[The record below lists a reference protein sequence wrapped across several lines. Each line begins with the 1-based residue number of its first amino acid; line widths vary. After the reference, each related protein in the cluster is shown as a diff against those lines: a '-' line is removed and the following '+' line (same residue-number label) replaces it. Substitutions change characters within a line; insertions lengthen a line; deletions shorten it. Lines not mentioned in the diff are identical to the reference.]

1 MIGKKTCLAFLVGIA
16 AIGYRYTNTEASY
29 RDNLRRWREPNIPFK
44 TPNPIEQSMLFKTVS
59 EIPDPLEVREG
70 AGGIPAWLT
79 GTLLRDGPGLFE
91 FGDEVALHSFDGMAM
106 IRRYHV
112 DQGQGMNFSR
122 KLIQSDILKENRKQ
136 KRFTKYGVGT
146 PAKGTP
152 LDRLKGMGQ
161 PGADNVVVQSLNLFG
176 HIYAATELSQV
187 IEYDPVTL
195 ETLGK
200 ADVSD
205 RIPGIRL
212 MTPHPLYDQDGTM
225 WNVAMASGPDRNG
238 KSTGAWRY
246 VIFKVNPPKTEAERR
261 DPWLNLEIVSELG
274 SSRAMAISYL
284 HSFFMSER

>member
-1 MIGKKTCLAFLVGIA
+1 MIGKKTFLAFLIGIA
-16 AIGYRYTNTEASY
+16 AIWYRYTNKKESY
-29 RDNLRRWREPNIPFK
+29 QDNLSKWREPSVSFN
-44 TPNPIEQSMLFKTVS
+44 TPNPFDQSMLYKTVP
-59 EIPDPLEVREG
+59 EIHDPLEVGEG
-70 AGGIPAWLT
+70 ADAIPKWLT

-112 DQGQGMNFSR
+112 DQGQKMNFSR
-122 KLIQSDILKENRKQ
+122 KLIESDILRENRKQ

-146 PAKGTP
+146 PAKGNV
-152 LDRLKGMGQ
+152 LDRLKGMGK

-176 HIYAATELSQV
+176 HIYAATELPQV

-200 ADVSD
+200 VDVSD

-212 MTPHPLYDQDGTM
+212 MTPHPLYDHDGTM
-225 WNVAMASGPDRNG
+225 WNVAMANGPDRNG

-246 VIFKVNPPKTEAERR
+246 VIFKVTPPKTEAERQ
-261 DPWLNLEIVSELG
+261 DPWLNLEVVSELG
-274 SSRAMAISYL
+274 SSKAMSISYL
-284 HSFFMSER
+284 HSFFMTER